1 MRKSAIYLNA
11 KWLLQVSTLITFLF
25 FNMVSVK
32 DQLTDTSKVDLID
45 STKQLPQK
53 LHSPRKAT
61 LMSTFCP
68 GLGQIYNKKYWK
80 VPVIYVGFAALAY
93 SINFNQSKYKTYLN
107 AYKDGL
113 NNVPDAYTNIYNY
126 NPEYLNNLQHY
137 YHRYR
142 DLSVIGVAALYLL
155 NVVDACVDAHL
166 FSFDV
171 SENLSLHVQPTLIN
185 TAYNNQYRT
194 GLSLTIKL

>member
-1 MRKSAIYLNA
+1 M
-11 KWLLQVSTLITFLF
+11 LIVITCLF
-25 FNMVSVK
+25 FNNSIVK
-32 DQLTDTSKVDLID
+32 AQLTDSAKVNLID
-45 STKQLPQK
+45 STKALPTIK
-53 LHSPRKAT
+53 HSPRKAT

-80 VPVIYVGFAALAY
+80 VPVIYVGFGALAY

-113 NNVPDAYTNIYNY
+113 NNVPDAYTNLYNY
-126 NPEYLNNLQHY
+126 NPDYLNNLQHY

-171 SENLSLHVQPTLIN
+171 SENLSFNIQPTLIN
-185 TAYNNQYRT
+185 TALDNHYQT